1 MLIAPLTTK
10 DTKAFNSQVLYP
22 HQSRQCMLLV
32 ANPYYSHAGICIT
45 TFLLCSLLNYKDEGK
60 QNSVVNTANGHQ
72 MHLTANHTMPTKL
85 KLQRDIFCNGHR
97 WQAVHSPTT
106 KEAQEWKMTCLAAV
120 LLSSTSLIF
129 SWPCNFY
136 RFMLNDLQQRR
147 TERWHHETRWH
158 KPYKTRR
165 VHNVLHKHT
174 IL

>member
-22 HQSRQCMLLV
+22 HQRRQCMLLV
-32 ANPYYSHAGICIT
+32 ANPYYCHAGICISI
-45 TFLLCSLLNYKDEGK
+45 FLLCSLLNYKDKGK

-147 TERWHHETRWH
+147 TERWHHETR
-158 KPYKTRR
+158 
-165 VHNVLHKHT
+165 
-174 IL
+174 